1 MRKTVTT
8 GDSSS
13 KQRFPLLALFAVT
26 TLIGLAWICE
36 NPPSARNSGSAFS
49 ATQAISQLRTIINK
63 EAPHPTG
70 SLRNAQELDR
80 IEKAIEVLGYRA
92 ERQSA
97 FLCNDTNDCVQL
109 QNLIVRI
116 PGQTAG
122 PAVLVDAHYDSV
134 SAGPGVADNGS
145 GVAIALEIA
154 RQIHAAPMLKYPVVL
169 LFDDAEEQGLL
180 GSQAFL
186 NSPYAR
192 NVAWTINLDARGVRG
207 PSLMYQTSK
216 NNAALMK
223 LYQSATHIPVA
234 NSLMSTVYEHLP
246 SDTDFTNLSRHGI
259 QGFNLAFLGGTAFYH
274 RSGDTFE
281 HLDPK
286 SVQHQG
292 EEALAL
298 TRALATDPP
307 PLNAE
312 GNAVYFDLF
321 RYEIVWP
328 KWMCVAL
335 TTLGVALLVF
345 AASFRSQTFQVAALF
360 RGAATLVLTLIVSAI
375 CGCAL
380 LWALYPHALLGPQ
393 FPAHPAPAIL
403 AFSALG
409 LAVAVWIFSLVP
421 TRALTRE
428 YLVGYWSTLSLA
440 GVALFFLLFGAS
452 YIATAP
458 VLVAALLLA
467 VAVLLGIDRPV
478 FAVLAISGS
487 LLGAG
492 LLWIP
497 LLRLLYLGEGELAL
511 PLICCVLSVVF
522 LLVLPYAWPRRVY
535 LQRIAIGATL
545 IVAMAALITSL
556 VPVYN
561 AAAPMPLNLFCVQSE
576 AGPSHWVFL
585 LPKKYVS
592 KIPDLMRTGGF
603 VADPHPETLL
613 PWVSPKASLYSSAAA
628 TPSLPSVEM
637 RLLSKDASATST
649 CFNVRLISPPEVDR
663 IVLWFPPTTRVQSI
677 SIGGQA
683 LTNLS
688 SLGWKRFSST
698 PMDGGLDINF
708 CLDPKGGTALYLNTV
723 EYGLPPAGLGLVQAR
738 GTAVSESQDGDMT
751 YRLQRIKFPTS

>member
-1 MRKTVTT
+1 MSKTVTT
-8 GDSSS
+8 EDFFIR
-13 KQRFPLLALFAVT
+13 KALPPLALFAVAV
-26 TLIGLAWICE
+26 LIGLAWISE
-36 NPPSARNSGSAFS
+36 NPPSARTPGSSFS
-49 ATQAISQLRTIINK
+49 ATQAISQLRTIIGQ

-70 SLRNAQELDR
+70 SLRNARELGR
-80 IEKAIEVLGYRA
+80 IENAIEVLGYRA

-109 QNLIVRI
+109 ENLIVRI
-116 PGQTAG
+116 PGQTDG

-154 RQIHAAPMLKYPVVL
+154 RQIHSAPMLKYPVVL

-180 GSQAFL
+180 GSQAFVH
-186 NSPYAR
+186 SPYAR

-207 PSLMYQTSK
+207 PSLMYQTSQ

-223 LYQSATHIPVA
+223 LYQRSTHIPVA
-234 NSLMSTVYEHLP
+234 NSLMSAVYEHLP

-274 RSGDTFE
+274 RSGDTFG
-281 HLDPK
+281 HLDPR

-321 RYEIVWP
+321 RYEIIWP
-328 KWMCVAL
+328 KWICLAL

-345 AASFRSQTFQVAALF
+345 AASFRSQNFQVAAFF
-360 RGAATLVLTLIVSAI
+360 RGAATLVLTLTVSAI

-421 TRALTRE
+421 ARGLTRE

-440 GVALFFLLFGAS
+440 SVALFFLLFGAS

-458 VLVAALLLA
+458 LLVASLSLT
-467 VAVLLGIDRPV
+467 VAVLLGIDRPGS
-478 FAVLAISGS
+478 AVLAVSGS
-487 LLGAG
+487 LLGTG
-492 LLWIP
+492 VLWIP

-511 PLICCVLSVVF
+511 PLICCVLSAVF
-522 LLVLPYAWPRRVY
+522 LLALPYAWPNRVH
-535 LQRIAIGATL
+535 LQRIAIGTMAT
-545 IVAMAALITSL
+545 VAVAAVVTAL
-556 VPVYN
+556 VPTYN
-561 AAAPMPLNLFCVQSE
+561 AAAPMPLNLFCIQNQ
-576 AGPSHWVFL
+576 AGKPRWVFL

-592 KIPDLMRTGGF
+592 MIPDLMHTGDF

-613 PWVSPKASLYSSAAA
+613 PWVSPKSSLYSSAAA
-628 TPSLPSVEM
+628 TLSLPAVEM
-637 RLLSKDASATST
+637 RLLSKNVSATNA
-649 CFNVRLISPPEVDR
+649 CFNERLTSPREVDR
-663 IVLWFPPTTRVQSI
+663 IILWFPPTTRVQSI

-683 LTNLS
+683 LSNLS
-688 SLGWKRFSST
+688 QSGWKRFSST
-698 PMDGGLDINF
+698 PVDGGLDINI
-708 CLDPKGGTALYLNTV
+708 CLDPKGGTDLYLNTV
-723 EYGLPPAGLGLVQAR
+723 EFGLPPAGLDILRAR
-738 GTAVSESQDGDMT
+738 GNAASESQDGDMT
-751 YRLQRIKFPTS
+751 YRLQHVELTAR